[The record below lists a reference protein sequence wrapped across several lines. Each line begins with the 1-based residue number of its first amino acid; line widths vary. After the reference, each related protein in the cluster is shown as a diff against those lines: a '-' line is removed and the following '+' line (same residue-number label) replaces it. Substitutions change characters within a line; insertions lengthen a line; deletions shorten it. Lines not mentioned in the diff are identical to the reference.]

1 MPDSTPSSKLKP
13 PPSHRREQQSHR
25 RFSWC
30 CSFAVPSQSPD
41 HHLHLHQHLQQSLVS
56 TSQPQS
62 QSQSQCRSRSLSKHF
77 HYHPPP
83 SQKTE
88 LPSKSTHNSFPN
100 SPQSQASTTSSSKLG
115 LRRILSPGR
124 VSPIDEPVT
133 PSPPGTSLTSAEVRK
148 LPLPDSAKNTDVS
161 DEASGTYDVRLSLK
175 GRNGGGSLVLELC
188 SEVLASNSTVFA
200 DLIADYRRNSKD
212 LCRIE
217 VPEVGNLNVFR
228 ETIEM
233 MFDED
238 VTSRLLEIGVYR
250 TIDVLEV
257 YIYTFSLFIDNKIP
271 SFFHFILFTPRYG
284 F

>member
-13 PPSHRREQQSHR
+13 PPSHRREPQSHR

-41 HHLHLHQHLQQSLVS
+41 HHHLHLQQSLVS
-56 TSQPQS
+56 TSQS
-62 QSQSQCRSRSLSKHF
+62 QSQSRSRSLSKHF
-77 HYHPPP
+77 HYPPPP

-88 LPSKSTHNSFPN
+88 LPSKSIHNSFPN

-124 VSPIDEPVT
+124 VSPIDDSVT
-133 PSPPGTSLTSAEVRK
+133 PPPGTSLTSTEVHK
-148 LPLPDSAKNTDVS
+148 LPLSDDIADSVKNIGVS
-161 DEASGTYDVRLSLK
+161 DEAGTGAFDVRLSLK
-175 GRNGGGSLVLELC
+175 RRNGGGSLVLELC

-200 DLIADYRRNSKD
+200 DLIEDYRRNSKD

-217 VPEVGNLNVFR
+217 VPEVENLNVFR

-238 VTSRLLEIGVYR
+238 VTSRLLKIGVYR
-250 TIDVLEV
+250 AIDILEV
-257 YIYTFSLFIDNKIP
+257 YTP
-271 SFFHFILFTPRYG
+271 SDYLVTTRSRHFYFILRTPLFG